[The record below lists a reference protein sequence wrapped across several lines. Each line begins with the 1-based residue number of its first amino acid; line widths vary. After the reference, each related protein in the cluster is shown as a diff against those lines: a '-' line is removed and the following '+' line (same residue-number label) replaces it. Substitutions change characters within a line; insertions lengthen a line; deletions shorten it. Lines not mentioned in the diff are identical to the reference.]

1 MKEHLR
7 DAMDSVRKRLDDD
20 TEAPPRCSLDLRCE
34 ILLGHAGFQP
44 SK

>member
-7 DAMDSVRKRLDDD
+7 DAMDSVGKRLDDD
-20 TEAPPRCSLDLRCE
+20 TEAPPRCSLDLPPE
-34 ILLGHAGFQP
+34 IIRHDGFDEL

>member
-20 TEAPPRCSLDLRCE
+20 TEAPPRCSLDLRRE